1 MSTNGGTTWSMLIV
15 FIHNGRIATGRHSF
29 TAKAQGV
36 LVRDLSSFQK
46 SKVANQA
53 APESSKPLI
62 R

>member
-1 MSTNGGTTWSMLIV
+1 MLIV

-46 SKVANQA
+46 SKV
-53 APESSKPLI
+53 